1 MRETKA
7 AFLGTCNVISTRQN
21 WQILAFLRQIQEGQR
36 LPQNSLF
43 ELLPLCFLAIS
54 KRGVTRRPCNNF
66 QRWTVLRQA

>member
-21 WQILAFLRQIQEGQR
+21 WQILQEGQR